1 MRCIW
6 IIMSYLAAQNEA
18 TGSYPQKQQCFYQRN
33 FFMKEITKLSES
45 ANHTAIDLGSLN
57 GWLDYSLI
65 HPVSKREV
73 EGKVFLKE
81 ATNSTGTEISFN
93 SIAPHTEVPYFHIHR
108 KNEETYIILKGSG
121 YFQVDEECFRIREG
135 SVIRVAPQGK
145 RGLTNTSDDIM
156 IYMVIQSKENSLEEY
171 STADGER
178 IPVEPKW
185 R

>member
-1 MRCIW
+1 MK
-6 IIMSYLAAQNEA
+6 M
-18 TGSYPQKQQCFYQRN
+18 KQIEKISDGAKY
-33 FFMKEITKLSES
+33 
-45 ANHTAIDLGSLN
+45 TAINLGSLD

-65 HPVSKREV
+65 HPVSKREI

-81 ATNSTGTEISFN
+81 TTGSTGTEISFN

-121 YFQVDEECFRIREG
+121 FFQVNDDCFGIKEG
-135 SVIRVAPQGK
+135 SVIRVSPAGK

-156 IYMVIQSKENSLEEY
+156 IYIVIQSKENSLEEY
-171 STADGER
+171 STGDGER
-178 IPVEPKW
+178 VPVEPKW